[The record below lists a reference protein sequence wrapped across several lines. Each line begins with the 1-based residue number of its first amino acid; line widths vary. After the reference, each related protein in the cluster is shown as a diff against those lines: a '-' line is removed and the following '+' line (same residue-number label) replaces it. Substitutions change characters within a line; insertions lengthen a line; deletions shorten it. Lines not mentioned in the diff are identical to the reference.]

1 MVANAA
7 DAHIQGGQEPTADFT
22 ALTDTQLISLEGACA
37 MILSG
42 DVPAGYGL
50 PSDETLAYA
59 AHVTATDAREAKREL
74 ERLGMVVRSDSGYYA
89 ASPPEES

>member
-1 MVANAA
+1 MAEQWPTETQAKVWSNSDSAVERAKGAA
-7 DAHIQGGQEPTADFT
+7 AF
-22 ALTDTQLISLEGACA
+22 